1 MAATATLTASSLSH
15 QAGAI
20 EIDGAALT
28 TFAATFRGV
37 LIRPGDADYDEAR
50 RVWNGM
56 IDKHPALIARCTSA
70 TDVVAA
76 LQFARVSGLPLAV
89 RGGGHNVAGSA
100 VNDGGLVIDLSL
112 MKAIAVDPVGRIA
125 RAQPGVNWGE
135 LDRATQQFGLATPG
149 GVVSDTG
156 IAGFTL
162 AGGMALTSRKWG
174 LACDNLVGV
183 EIVTAAGQVI
193 HATPAENPD
202 LFWAIRGG
210 GGNFGIVTSF
220 VYKLHPIGPDVFAAS
235 TLYAFADAEQ
245 VLRAWRDY
253 VAKAPDEV
261 TSTFLFWGMPPLPG
275 VPEEMHGALIV
286 AAAGLFAGSVADGE
300 RALQPLRELGT
311 PLADLSGPATYLQVQ
326 SSWDVFFPRTQRYY
340 WKSLFWETLGD
351 EEIAASIALAAD
363 RPTPQTLFALRHL
376 GGAAGRVAED
386 ATAYANRGAQF
397 NMSLDTTWTD
407 PADDER
413 MIGWTQKAWA
423 ELREKTDS
431 GVYLNFAGLGEE
443 NDLLARAGYGQNF
456 NRLQRIKR
464 RYDPENLFRGN
475 INIAP

>member
-1 MAATATLTASSLSH
+1 MAAMATLTASSRM
-15 QAGAI
+15 ADI
-20 EIDGAALT
+20 VEIDDAALT
-28 TFAATFRGV
+28 TFRAAFRGS
-37 LIRPGDADYDEAR
+37 LIHPGDVDYDDAR

-56 IDKHPALIARCTSA
+56 IDKYPALIARCTSA

-76 LQFARVSGLPLAV
+76 VQFARVTGLPLAV

-112 MKAIAVDPVGRIA
+112 MKAISVDPVARIA

-135 LDRATQQFGLATPG
+135 LDRATQQYGLATPG

-174 LACDNLVGV
+174 LACDNLLGV

-193 HATPAENPD
+193 YATPAENPD

-220 VYKLHPIGPDVFAAS
+220 VFRLHPIGPDIFSAT
-235 TLYAFADAEQ
+235 TLYAFTDADQ

-253 VAKAPDEV
+253 VAQAPDEV
-261 TSTFLFWGMPPLPG
+261 TSTFLFWTMPPLPG
-275 VPEEMHGALIV
+275 LPAEMHGAPIV
-286 AAAGLFAGSVADGE
+286 ATAGLYAGSVADG
-300 RALQPLRELGT
+300 AQSLQPLREMAT
-311 PLADLSGPATYLQVQ
+311 PLVDLSGPSTYLQVQ
-326 SSWDVFFPRTQRYY
+326 STFDPFFPRTQRYY

-351 EEIAASIALAAD
+351 EEIAASIAIAAD

-376 GGAAGRVAED
+376 GGAAGRVPED
-386 ATAYANRGAQF
+386 ATAFANRGAQF

-407 PADDER
+407 PAADER
-413 MIGWTQKAWA
+413 MIGWTQRAWST
-423 ELREKTDS
+423 LRERTNG

-443 NDLLARAGYGQNF
+443 NDLLAHAGYGQNYE
-456 NRLQRIKR
+456 RLQQIKR